1 MKKVDILLPCYNEEK
16 VIGECINRIKKVI
29 KKDKKYDY
37 SIVVCDN
44 NSSDNSYKI
53 ASKKAK
59 VLVEEKRGYGATI
72 NNGIRNSKA
81 DYIITLDCDLSYD
94 ETDIPMF
101 IEELDKGYD
110 LVIGNR
116 YKGGIQKGAMS
127 LSHKIGVVFLT
138 EYANLLFHT
147 KSHDFHCGIRAFRR
161 DAINKCNLESKDFSW
176 TTEMT
181 IKSKLN
187 KLRMKEVPTKLF
199 PDGRDRKSYLN
210 TYKDGFKAF
219 HLTNRLK
226 FQSSVLFRY
235 LSVYFILLF
244 LMCFSLVIACAIP
257 RKVIRENAIQSM
269 KFLEDKYSHNTTDK
283 KYMFFEMSGDS
294 RNVAMAYNMDSN
306 KIIDSSIRMSYLC
319 DIEHL
324 YQMDQVL
331 ERGTGGSVNYSR
343 YWHGQ
348 AMYSKLTMVFL
359 PLSNTLYIIQLIILA
374 ILFLYLS
381 YKLFKKDKLLSI
393 SFIIANIGI
402 NAFFTAFSVQYFF
415 CILLSYIFSLIALK
429 LYDKNSKYVGVMFAI
444 SGVLTAFFDFLTCE
458 SLPLTI
464 PLFIYTYLCI
474 KDKKEKVLKN
484 VIKYIFI
491 WILFYLLT
499 FGTKWLIDVIYF
511 GSGYFKEISNKVKVR
526 VVHES
531 LPFYLGGAKAIMLC
545 LGNIIPF
552 TFIKYG
558 FIYLIALLLISIH
571 SLIFNNKEYYPLLL
585 IVLLPLVR
593 CFILV
598 SHSSDFN
605 YFVYR
610 SFGVIIM
617 FVVIEIVK
625 GIQYLLKYIKR

>member
-16 VIGECINRIKKVI
+16 VIGDCIDRIKKVI

-59 VLVEEKRGYGATI
+59 VLVEKERGYGATI
-72 NNGIRNSKA
+72 NNGIKNSTA

-110 LVIGNR
+110 VVIGNR

-161 DAINKCNLESKDFSW
+161 DAINKCNVESKEFTW

-181 IKSKLN
+181 IKAKLN
-187 KLRMKEVPTKLF
+187 KLKIKEVPTKLF
-199 PDGRDRKSYLN
+199 PDGRDRKSYLR
-210 TYKDGFKAF
+210 TFRDGSQAF
-219 HLTNRLK
+219 HLTNKLK
-226 FQSSVLFRY
+226 FESSVLFRY
-235 LSVYFILLF
+235 LSVYFIVLF
-244 LMCFSLVIACAIP
+244 LMCLSLVIASAIP
-257 RKVIRENAIQSM
+257 RKVVRDNAIQSI
-269 KFLEDKYSHNTTDK
+269 KFLEDKYTNNRPDK

-294 RNVAMAYNMDSN
+294 RNVAMAFNMDSK
-306 KIIDSSIRMSYLC
+306 KIIDSSIRMSYLK
-319 DIEHL
+319 DVEHL
-324 YQMDQVL
+324 FNMDQVL
-331 ERGTGGSVNYSR
+331 EKESGNSVNYSR
-343 YWHGQ
+343 YWQGQ
-348 AMYSKLTMVFL
+348 VVYSKITMVFL
-359 PLSNTLYIIQLIILA
+359 PLSNKLYIIQLIILT

-381 YKLFKKDKLLSI
+381 YKLFKKDIILGLS
-393 SFIIANIGI
+393 FVIASIGI

-415 CILLSYIFSLIALK
+415 CILLSFIFSLIALK

-444 SGVLTAFFDFLTCE
+444 DGMLTAFLDFLTCE
-458 SLPLTI
+458 TLALTI

-484 VIKYIFI
+484 VIKYVFI
-491 WILFYLLT
+491 WGLFYLLT
-499 FGTKWLIDVIYF
+499 FGTKWIIDMIYF
-511 GSGYFKEISNKVKVR
+511 GPSYIKEIFSKASIR
-526 VVHES
+526 VGGKK
-531 LPFYLGGAKAIMLC
+531 LPFYLGGAKGIMLC
-545 LGNIIPF
+545 LNNIIPF
-552 TFIKYG
+552 AFTKYG
-558 FIYLIALLLISIH
+558 FIYLIALFLV
-571 SLIFNNKEYYPLLL
+571 SLYSLVFNNKEYYPLLL
-585 IVLLPLVR
+585 ITMIPIVR
-593 CFILV
+593 CFVLV
-598 SHSSDFN
+598 SHSIDFN

-610 SFGVIIM
+610 SFGVLLM
-617 FVVIEIVK
+617 FICIEVVYSIKKI
-625 GIQYLLKYIKR
+625 LK